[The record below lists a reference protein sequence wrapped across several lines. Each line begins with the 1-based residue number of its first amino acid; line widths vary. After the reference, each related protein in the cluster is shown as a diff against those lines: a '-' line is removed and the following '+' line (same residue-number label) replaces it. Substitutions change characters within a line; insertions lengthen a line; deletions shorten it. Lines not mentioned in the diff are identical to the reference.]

1 MNHEVHHFSGGSNYP
16 MWLKWA
22 DFPLSIVCLLL
33 LPFCDLGES
42 RQWHMLPVCGFGPYQ
57 LAEADLDRSQ
67 NKQSVGGNSY
77 TSDSTLFQG
86 QCLTH
91 TQHAE
96 QLQLHLA
103 LFFFCLRFW
112 PHGPGAG
119 TASGSPSGRKWRGQR
134 RPALQPWVK
143 RHVQMKV
150 WAWCWWVTLTHYSS
164 KTFCSVTSAILGSA
178 PHPQNK
184 EPESRSQPEPLC
196 QFLFLLNVRLSLQH
210 FSPDLILSHRRGFP
224 LVRVGDDVTP

>member
-1 MNHEVHHFSGGSNYP
+1 MNHEVDHFSGGSNYP

-103 LFFFCLRFW
+103 FFFFLSEVLATWSRRWHSLRFSFW
-112 PHGPGAG
+112 E
-119 TASGSPSGRKWRGQR
+119 K
-134 RPALQPWVK
+134 VK
-143 RHVQMKV
+143 R
-150 WAWCWWVTLTHYSS
+150 TETSS
-164 KTFCSVTSAILGSA
+164 FAAMSQTARANESLGMMLMSYTD
-178 PHPQNK
+178 
-184 EPESRSQPEPLC
+184 S
-196 QFLFLLNVRLSLQH
+196 LFQ
-210 FSPDLILSHRRGFP
+210 
-224 LVRVGDDVTP
+224 